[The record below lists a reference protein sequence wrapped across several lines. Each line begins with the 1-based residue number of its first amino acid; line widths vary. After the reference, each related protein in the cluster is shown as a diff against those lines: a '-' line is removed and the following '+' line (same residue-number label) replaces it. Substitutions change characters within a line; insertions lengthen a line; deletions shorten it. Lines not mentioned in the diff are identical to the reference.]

1 MRGLSERDEDMY
13 AVVKT
18 GAKQHRVAPGDVIKV
33 EKLAG
38 EAGDSV
44 TLSDVLMVGGD
55 APEIG
60 APMVEGASVAASI
73 LEQARDKK
81 IIVFKKRRRQNYRR
95 KKGHRQHLTVLRIDE
110 ILTGG
115 AKPSGRKAET
125 KTTAPAP
132 KEAAAPVVD
141 ETSDA
146 SPDIG
151 TPLEATAPAIKD
163 DVSLIGGVGK
173 KVAEK
178 LEAIGITSLIPLRE
192 MSDETKAA
200 LDGAGLLNRAVK
212 EEWQEQ
218 AGELLDGKPP
228 RSKLDQKNADKA

>member
-1 MRGLSERDEDMY
+1 MY

-18 GAKQHRVAPGDVIKV
+18 GAKQFRVTPGDVIKV

-38 EAGDSV
+38 EAGDAV
-44 TLSDVLMVGGD
+44 TLGDVLMVGGD
-55 APEIG
+55 TPEIG

-115 AKPSGRKAET
+115 AKPSGKRAET
-125 KTTAPAP
+125 NKPAP
-132 KEAAAPVVD
+132 APVVD

-146 SPDIG
+146 SPAIDQ
-151 TPLEATAPAIKD
+151 PLEETAPAIKD

-178 LEAIGITSLIPLRE
+178 LEGLGITSLVPLRE

-228 RSKLDQKNADKA
+228 RSKLDQKNAAKD

>member
-1 MRGLSERDEDMY
+1 MY

-18 GAKQHRVAPGDVIKV
+18 GAKQFRVAPGDVIKV
-33 EKLAG
+33 EKLNGA
-38 EAGDSV
+38 AGDTV
-44 TLSDVLMVGGD
+44 TLGDVLMVGGD

-60 APMVEGASVAASI
+60 APLVDGASVTASI

-115 AKPSGRKAET
+115 AKPSGKKAAAP
-125 KTTAPAP
+125 KTAP
-132 KEAAAPVVD
+132 APVVD

-146 SPDIG
+146 SPAIDQ
-151 TPLEATAPAIKD
+151 PLEATAPAIKD
-163 DVSLIGGVGK
+163 DVTLIGGVGK
-173 KVAEK
+173 KVGEK
-178 LEAIGITSLIPLRE
+178 LEAIGITSLVPLRE
-192 MSDETKAA
+192 MTDETKAA
-200 LDGAGLLNRAVK
+200 LEGAGLLNRAVK

-228 RSKLDQKNADKA
+228 RTKLDQKNADKG